1 MPWFK
6 NRNFSAVFPDWK
18 KRAVKQYFEKSK
30 KLKKYYIS
38 VKIRLSEKS
47 IYVYSFYHKLIY
59 ERP

>member
-30 KLKKYYIS
+30 KTEKILYICQNQA
-38 VKIRLSEKS
+38 K
-47 IYVYSFYHKLIY
+47 
-59 ERP
+59 